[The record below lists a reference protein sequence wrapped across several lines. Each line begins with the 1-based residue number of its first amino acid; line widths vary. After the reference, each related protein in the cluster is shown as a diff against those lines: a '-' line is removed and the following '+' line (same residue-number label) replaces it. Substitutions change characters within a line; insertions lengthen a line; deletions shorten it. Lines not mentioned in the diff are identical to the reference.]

1 MKIAVVVSTFPP
13 YRGGMGNM
21 ARSYALEL
29 TRRGHE
35 VEVFCPAY
43 GPVEELP
50 ADPFRVHRLKPR
62 IAFRNSAFVPQL
74 HGELKR
80 FDVVNLHYP
89 FYGGAEAVL
98 LLKNARKS
106 SLPLIVNFQMDTFG
120 RGPVGWGM
128 AVYARLVLPA
138 VLKAAD
144 RVIVTSFDYA
154 DHSEAKAVFRA
165 HPEKFRDVPPG
176 VDTEKFIPRGKNP
189 DRLLKYGIRPEERVV
204 LFVGGLDTAHAFK
217 GVDFLLETWARRKAS
232 GAKLMIV
239 GRGNLR
245 DRFIRQAADLG
256 IAGSVVFDGAV
267 GDEDLPALY
276 NLADLF
282 VLPSV
287 DRSEAFGIVLIEALA
302 SGVPVLA
309 SDLPGVRSVVEVG
322 QNGFT
327 FRVRDGVDLAAKM
340 ALCLKD
346 DDLRVRMAAAA
357 RAIAVSR
364 YNQTAVG
371 AEVERTMIEAFETCA
386 DKKGNI
392 S

>member
-1 MKIAVVVSTFPP
+1 
-13 YRGGMGNM
+13 MGNM

-29 TRRGHE
+29 TLRGHE

-43 GPVEELP
+43 GPVEEFP
-50 ADPFRVHRLKPR
+50 ADPFQVHRLKSR

-74 HGELKR
+74 YDRLKH

-98 LLKNARKS
+98 LLKNARQS
-106 SLPLIVNFQMDTFG
+106 SLPLVVNFQMDTFG

-154 DHSEAKAVFRA
+154 AHSGAKAVFLA
-165 HPEKFRDVPPG
+165 HPEKFRDIPPG
-176 VDTEKFIPRGKNP
+176 VDTERFTPRGKNP

-217 GVDFLLETWARRKAS
+217 GVDFLLETWAQRKTP
-232 GAKLMIV
+232 GANLMIV

-245 DRFIRQAADLG
+245 DRYIRRAVDLG
-256 IAGSVVFDGAV
+256 IAGSVVFDGDV
-267 GDEDLPALY
+267 GEEDLPALY

-309 SDLPGVRSVVEVG
+309 SDLPGVRSIVEVG

-327 FRVRDGVDLAAKM
+327 FRVKDRADLEAKLN
-340 ALCLKD
+340 LCLED
-346 DDLRVRMAAAA
+346 EELRARMASAA

-364 YNQTAVG
+364 YNQIDVG
-371 AEVERTMIEAFETCA
+371 IEVERTMIEALEIRA
-386 DKKGNI
+386 DGQGNI